1 MDKTLENGQAVVIGA
16 GPAGLTAAYELTKH
30 GHKPKVFEKDTL
42 VGGIS
47 RTQEYKGFHFDMGGH
62 RFYTKSTEVKSLW
75 REVMGDN
82 FLVRPRLS
90 RIYYERKFFKYPP
103 EPIDA
108 LSGLGIFESIR
119 IVTSYIKY
127 QMFPNRNV
135 QTFEDWTT
143 NAFGKRLFQIFFK
156 GYTEKVWGISTSELR
171 AEWAAQRIK
180 NLSIWTAL
188 TNALQKGT
196 GKVKSLIEKF
206 HYPRLGPGAM
216 WRAFATAVEDRQG
229 TVDMSTDVVAI
240 HHENGKVTGITVS
253 QNGVEARHDASMIFS
268 SMPVTELVKKM
279 DPPAPA
285 EVLEAAHALKYRDFL
300 TVCLI
305 VDQQELF
312 PDNWIY
318 VHDTS
323 VNVGRIQNFK
333 NWSPDMVPDAAKTS
347 LGLEYFCNE
356 GDDLWTMSDDD
367 LKALGAKELET
378 IGLARADQVIDG
390 VVYRIPKAYPVY
402 DADYRIALDK
412 IQGYLNTFPNMQSI
426 GRNGLHRY
434 NNQDHSM
441 LTGVH
446 AVRNMLLGQSV
457 DVWRINGEDDYLEEE
472 LVEAEQKAGEQGD
485 FSLQAAE

>member
-1 MDKTLENGQAVVIGA
+1 MDSKQENGQSVVIGA

-30 GHKPKVFEKDTL
+30 GQTPLVFEKDNI

-47 RTQEYKGFHFDMGGH
+47 RTQEHKGFHFDMGGH
-62 RFYTKSTEVKSLW
+62 RFYTKSNEVKNLW
-75 REVMGDN
+75 REVIGDE

-103 EPIDA
+103 EPFNA
-108 LSGLGIFESIR
+108 LTGLGLIESIR
-119 IVTSYIKY
+119 IITSYLKY
-127 QMFPNRNV
+127 QVFPHRDV
-135 QTFEDWTT
+135 QTFEQWTT

-156 GYTEKVWGISTSELR
+156 GYTEKVWGISTSDLR
-171 AEWAAQRIK
+171 AEWAAQRIV

-188 TNALQKGT
+188 VHALQKGT

-206 HYPRLGPGAM
+206 HYPRLGPGQM
-216 WRAFATAVEDRQG
+216 WRAFAEAVEDRQG
-229 TVDMSTDVVAI
+229 TVQMNTDVVGV
-240 HHENGKVTGITVS
+240 HHKDGKATSVTVRQGDQVS
-253 QNGVEARHDASMIFS
+253 THDAEFVFS
-268 SMPVTELVKKM
+268 SMPVTELIKKM
-279 DPPAPA
+279 DPPAPK
-285 EVLEAAHALKYRDFL
+285 EILEAADTLKYRDFL

-305 VDQQELF
+305 VDTPELF

-323 VNVGRIQNFK
+323 VNVGRIQCFK
-333 NWSPDMVPDAAKTS
+333 NWSPDMVPDQSKTS

-356 GDDLWTMSDDD
+356 GDDVWTMADED
-367 LKALGAKELET
+367 LVAMATKELAN
-378 IGLARADQVIDG
+378 IGLADAAQVIDG

-402 DADYRIALDK
+402 DADYRVALDK
-412 IQGYLNTFPNMQSI
+412 IQAYLTTFKNIQTI

-446 AVRNMLLGQSV
+446 AVRNMLFGQSV
-457 DVWRINGEDDYLEEE
+457 DVWRINGEDEYLEEE
-472 LVEAEQKAGEQGD
+472 LIEEELKGSESG
-485 FSLQAAE
+485 SLNLQAAE